1 MFELLDIAGAYKSNN
16 KIMIVE
22 KYCDID
28 TNENIYILYID
39 EEGDII
45 EYKWTEENATDINKL
60 LIFLKTEGGSYYDE
74 INEILY
80 GPKIKK
86 ISRDNSY
93 EISHYEKG
101 FRNKF
106 HNMCF
111 DEIETTEK
119 SLAVILNEYYGTIKY
134 K

>member
-39 EEGDII
+39 EDGDII

-60 LIFLKTEGGSYYDE
+60 LIFLKTEGS
-74 INEILY
+74 
-80 GPKIKK
+80 
-86 ISRDNSY
+86 
-93 EISHYEKG
+93 
-101 FRNKF
+101 
-106 HNMCF
+106 
-111 DEIETTEK
+111 
-119 SLAVILNEYYGTIKY
+119 
-134 K
+134 

>member
-1 MFELLDIAGAYKSNN
+1 MFELLDIAGAYKSSN
-16 KIMIVE
+16 KILIVE
-22 KYCDID
+22 KYYNIN
-28 TNENIYILYID
+28 TNEIIFILYID
-39 EEGDII
+39 EEDTI
-45 EYKWTEENATDINKL
+45 EYKWNEENSIDINKL

-74 INEILY
+74 INEKLY
-80 GPKIKK
+80 GPDIKN
-86 ISRDNSY
+86 ISRDKSY

-111 DEIETTEK
+111 DEIKTTHK
-119 SLAVILNEYYGTIKY
+119 DLSSILNEDYGTIKY

>member
-39 EEGDII
+39 EDGDII

-60 LIFLKTEGGSYYDE
+60 LIFLKTEGGSYYDK

>member
-45 EYKWTEENATDINKL
+45 EYKWTEEKCDR
-60 LIFLKTEGGSYYDE
+60 Y
-74 INEILY
+74 
-80 GPKIKK
+80 
-86 ISRDNSY
+86 
-93 EISHYEKG
+93 
-101 FRNKF
+101 
-106 HNMCF
+106 
-111 DEIETTEK
+111 
-119 SLAVILNEYYGTIKY
+119 
-134 K
+134 